1 MPATDEP
8 KFLNHVTGFSWATK
22 PRDGDG
28 YAKVSVGGESFWLR
42 DCEEVD
48 ATTFMGVIDN
58 ELVCTDTH
66 GLLLDDVVFFT
77 PNWPD
82 AEHRV
87 MVDAAE

>member
-1 MPATDEP
+1 
-8 KFLNHVTGFSWATK
+8 
-22 PRDGDG
+22 
-28 YAKVSVGGESFWLR
+28 
-42 DCEEVD
+42 VD

-66 GLLLDDVVFFT
+66 GLLFDDVVFFT